1 MGWRPSSDMDA
12 VVWTLLDGPLPIA
25 AMVDKLEPIWEAVA
39 KGQWDRVPALNYQA
53 VYQRLR
59 RLEDAEVV
67 VVDGKAKGGRC
78 GANAYRLL
86 TKQERETQRT
96 VMRQRMEPSDEV
108 RGMFYRIEKEMKV
121 NIIYECEYL
130 GKRRWQRALIVRTNR
145 GEARFGL
152 STRDSWNDALVEAG
166 LI

>member
-25 AMVDKLEPIWEAVA
+25 AMVDKLEPI
-39 KGQWDRVPALNYQA
+39 
-53 VYQRLR
+53 
-59 RLEDAEVV
+59 AEVV